1 MKKTE
6 KRLDIHGCVDYYIG
20 AYIAAHEARPA
31 NVGLFSW
38 LRSDTHG

>member
-20 AYIAAHEARPA
+20 ARIEGCSAHA
-31 NVGLFSW
+31 
-38 LRSDTHG
+38 LR